1 MSSTL
6 ERIWD
11 EALRL
16 SAPERARLAREL
28 ISSMDELEAG
38 DEAAAE
44 AAWREEVRR
53 RLEQYRRGEIGVND
67 GDSAMEQVR
76 ARFRK

>member
-1 MSSTL
+1 MSLTL
-6 ERIWD
+6 ERIRD

-16 SAPERARLAREL
+16 SAQERARLAREL
-28 ISSMDELEAG
+28 ISSLDELEAE
-38 DEAAAE
+38 DEAAVE

-53 RLEQYRRGEIGVND
+53 RLEQYRRGEIGIEE
-67 GDSAMEQVR
+67 GDAVMEEVR

>member
-1 MSSTL
+1 MSLTL
-6 ERIWD
+6 ERIRD

-16 SAPERARLAREL
+16 SAQERARLAREL
-28 ISSMDELEAG
+28 ISSLDELEAE
-38 DEAAAE
+38 DEAAVE

-53 RLEQYRRGEIGVND
+53 RLEQYRRGEIGVEE
-67 GDSAMEQVR
+67 GDAVMEEVR